1 MLVGLVLVAGVA
13 LQHSGFAGRAPGF
26 LVSVLYAAG
35 AVVSLDVVIQRVPE
49 VLTEWGEAI
58 RLVLRVGGPVLLGL
72 AALAVRGRVKR

>member
-1 MLVGLVLVAGVA
+1 
-13 LQHSGFAGRAPGF
+13 
-26 LVSVLYAAG
+26 
-35 AVVSLDVVIQRVPE
+35 VIQRVPE